1 MIKAK
6 KSLGQNFLIDKNIA
20 KKIALSANIK
30 KEIIV
35 EIGPGKGILTDEILK
50 YKPKL
55 LILIEKDKNLFEEL
69 KNKYHKINNIKIIH
83 EDALYYNYSLIKN
96 KFKVVANLPY
106 NISIKIIIQLLKINK
121 NLSQIV
127 AMIQKD
133 VADKMKYSNVIKKN
147 RLNLFLEI
155 SSEYKSLFNVSNKVF
170 RPQPKVLSSVITI
183 KPKSNQLIDLKKF
196 EIFTREIFKFKR
208 KKLSNVLPKKLI
220 KNNSNFIL
228 NLDKRA
234 EDMNTEEL
242 LNIFKEFYNF

>member
-69 KNKYHKINNIKIIH
+69 KYKYHKINNIKIIH

-96 KFKVVANLPY
+96 KFKVVAYLPY

-121 NLSQIV
+121 NLYQI
-127 AMIQKD
+127 
-133 VADKMKYSNVIKKN
+133 VADKMKYSNNIKKN

-170 RPQPKVLSSVITI
+170 RPKPKVLSSVITI
-183 KPKSNQLIDLKKF
+183 KPKSKQLIDLKKF

-220 KNNSNFIL
+220 KNNLNFIL
-228 NLDKRA
+228 NLNKRA